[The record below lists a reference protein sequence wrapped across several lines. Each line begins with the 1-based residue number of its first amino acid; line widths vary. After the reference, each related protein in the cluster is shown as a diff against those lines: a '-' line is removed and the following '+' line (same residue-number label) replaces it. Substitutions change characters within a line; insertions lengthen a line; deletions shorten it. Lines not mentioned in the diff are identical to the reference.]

1 MGPRPDGGALAV
13 RAALEA
19 MRVPNPFSFRFVS
32 SRKDE
37 YLAQYVGRE
46 CARGRTLDEVLA
58 DPYVR
63 NRSTPLQRAR
73 VLERPEIVEAV
84 GESAVAEMKQALA
97 GAGGRP

>member
-1 MGPRPDGGALAV
+1 MK
-13 RAALEA
+13 
-19 MRVPNPFSFRFVS
+19 VPNPFSFLFTS
-32 SRKDE
+32 SRQEE

-46 CARGRTLDEVLA
+46 CARGRTLDEILA

-63 NRSTPLQRAR
+63 NRSTPQQRAR

-97 GAGGRP
+97 GAGGRR